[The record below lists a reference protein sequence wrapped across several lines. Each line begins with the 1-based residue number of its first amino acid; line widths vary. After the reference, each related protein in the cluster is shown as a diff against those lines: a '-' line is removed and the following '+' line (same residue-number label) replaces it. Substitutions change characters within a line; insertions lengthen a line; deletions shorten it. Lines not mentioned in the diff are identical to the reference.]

1 MYTFGDFLFL
11 GIVVFA
17 LSAFA
22 AALAYADGQTNG
34 RL

>member
-1 MYTFGDFLFL
+1 MYTFGDLLFL
-11 GIVVFA
+11 GIVVFG

-22 AALAYADGQTNG
+22 AALAYADRQTNG